1 MAHGAGALTAA
12 GEGRYGG
19 CGRARAR
26 THGAL
31 AHVARAHVALARRAL
46 LFVAV
51 LAATVAHGQ
60 VKQSVAAAY
69 GAAEQALVVAIET
82 PLGRAASP
90 DDAVWRAALDAASLA
105 TSLAVAAEQAAPLD
119 AQESALE
126 ASRRAYRLEARA
138 YGLTNWYSRAF
149 AAWDGFLASGG
160 ELTDTAPQLPS
171 GASDHLSTDREEF
184 HRVVN
189 QLAFARY
196 EAGDLDEARSW
207 YLTLLD
213 MAPDDPE
220 ALRWLARIAYEQ
232 GDTSAAVVIWQR
244 LVEVA
249 PDDEGARFF
258 LDLSRE
264 REQYGE
270 AASEAYRLGLRAY
283 EAGRID
289 AALEAFQAAVAANP
303 NFANATIWAGRSA
316 LEAKKPELA
325 VRYWENAVALDPRDA
340 RSAWFLENARLQAQ
354 WGVVA
359 GTAYYAGLAAYDAG
373 ELEIAHTEFLKAAEA
388 APTFKEAFV
397 WTARTSQELGR
408 PDEAIGYWQTVLRL
422 DRNDDRARYFIAN
435 ARQAIVY
442 GTVAS
447 EAFSRGLAAYQAGD
461 GPTAQAEF
469 AAAATASPNF
479 LQAWA
484 QLGRVALQNRD
495 YQVAASAYARA
506 AELAPTDEDYAYFA
520 AEAARLAGA
529 SPGREQ

>member
-1 MAHGAGALTAA
+1 MANGAGALTAA
-12 GEGRYGG
+12 DDRRNGW
-19 CGRARAR
+19 RAR

-31 AHVARAHVALARRAL
+31 THGALLVVALL
-46 LFVAV
+46 VA
-51 LAATVAHGQ
+51 AAAYAQGAQ
-60 VKQSVAAAY
+60 DVAAAY
-69 GAAEQALVVAIET
+69 AAAEQALVVAIET

-105 TSLAVAAEQAAPLD
+105 TSVAVAAEQAAPPEG
-119 AQESALE
+119 QEAAFE

-160 ELTDTAPQLPS
+160 ELTDTAPPLPG
-171 GASDHLSTDREEF
+171 GASRQLTTDREEF

-196 EAGDLDEARSW
+196 EVGDLDEARAW

-283 EAGRID
+283 EAGRIGP
-289 AALEAFQAAVAANP
+289 ALEAFQAAVAANP
-303 NFANATIWAGRSA
+303 DFANAAVWAGRSA
-316 LEAKKPELA
+316 LEAKEPELA
-325 VRYWENAVALDPRDA
+325 VRYWQIAVSLDPSDS
-340 RSAWFLENARLQAQ
+340 RSAWFLEYARLQVK

-373 ELEIAHTEFLKAAEA
+373 ELEEAHEEFLKAAEA

-408 PDEAIGYWQTVLRL
+408 PDEAIAYWQTVLRL
-422 DRNDDRARYFIAN
+422 DRNDDRARYFITN

-442 GTVAS
+442 GTEAS
-447 EAFSRGLAAYQAGD
+447 EAFSRGLAAYQSGD
-461 GPTAQAEF
+461 GPKAQAEF
-469 AAAATASPNF
+469 AAAAAAAPDF

-484 QLGRVALQNRD
+484 QLGRVAFQNRD
-495 YQVAASAYARA
+495 YEVAASAYANA
-506 AELAPTDEDYAYFA
+506 ARLAPADEDYAFFA

-529 SPGREQ
+529 SPGGEQ